1 MQAGKPF
8 SLTNNL
14 WVIDDFFSRRNV
26 LKKAQ
31 SSIFIVQVRCVA
43 EWVGIVYKAI
53 TDPRTYG
60 ILMYIMV
67 YLPTVHEMVDV
78 YADVYVSV
86 FFVVNLVCKHTSQPH
101 GSSGTDSL
109 IWKLS
114 KPKVQVFKK
123 GYQTTGPLTALN
135 VV

>member
-1 MQAGKPF
+1 
-8 SLTNNL
+8 
-14 WVIDDFFSRRNV
+14 
-26 LKKAQ
+26 
-31 SSIFIVQVRCVA
+31 
-43 EWVGIVYKAI
+43 
-53 TDPRTYG
+53 
-60 ILMYIMV
+60 MV

-86 FFVVNLVCKHTSQPH
+86 FFVVNLVGKHTSQSH

-114 KPKVQVFKK
+114 APKVQVLKK
-123 GYQTTGPLTALN
+123 RYQTTGPLTALN